1 MMKFFALRGKS
12 LHKFGYIMLFILMII
27 SCKKEET
34 IENLPLFGP
43 DQEFYALS
51 DNSLLKFNAKNV
63 KTQLSKIAITGLG
76 TSEKLVS
83 IDFRPATGELY
94 GVTNASKLYIINV
107 ISGIARVVSSTA
119 FTPALTG
126 TTVSLDFNPAEDRIR
141 IISNTG
147 QNLSLNPETG
157 VVVATGTAISSG
169 SISGVAYINS
179 IAGAATTTLYDIDPT
194 AKTLYKQDSPN
205 DGVLSKIGNLEL
217 DFGSSVSFD
226 ISPSNSSVLAVGKT
240 GDSTK
245 LFTVDL
251 STGKAKLS
259 GKFPIGTAIQGIAIP
274 ANPAAYAVTF
284 DATSNQSSLL
294 IFNPLTADAA
304 VSKLITGLQTGE
316 TVLGMDMRPLNG
328 QIYALGSTGRLYT
341 INMGSGAFTQV
352 GTGTLSPALS
362 GVNFGFDFNPVEDI
376 IRVVSNTGQNLR
388 INPTTAA
395 VNVDATI
402 NPATATLSAAAY
414 SSNFVG
420 ATTTKLYVMDY
431 TGNKLYS
438 QDANLGTLTAIGD
451 LSIDVEGSNGFDII
465 SAGTGDTGYAILSVA
480 GVSKVYSINLL
491 TGAATSQRDFSKTVT
506 AFTLG
511 LRF

>member
-194 AKTLYKQDSPN
+194 AKILYKQDSPN
-205 DGVLSKIGNLEL
+205 NGVLTKIGNLEL

-226 ISPSNSSVLAVGKT
+226 ISPSNSGVLVVGKT

-294 IFNPLTADAA
+294 IFNPLTAEAPI
-304 VSKLITGLQTGE
+304 SKLITGLQTGE

-341 INMGSGAFTQV
+341 VNLGSGAFTQV
-352 GTGTLSPALS
+352 GTLSSTLLGT
-362 GVNFGFDFNPVEDI
+362 NFGFDFNPVEDV
-376 IRVVSNTGQNLR
+376 IRIVSNTGQNLR

-395 VNVDATI
+395 VTVDATI
-402 NPATATLSAAAY
+402 NPTTATLSAAAY
-414 SSNFVG
+414 SSNFVS
-420 ATTTKLYVMDY
+420 ATTTKLYVIDY
-431 TGNKLYS
+431 TSNKLYS
-438 QDANLGTLTAIGD
+438 QDANQGTLTAIGD